1 MSFSWLQAKLAAL
14 GAVALSIFY
23 FVVRIQ
29 MLKNQRDKA
38 VTVSETLKAR
48 HHVVVTQSKIK
59 REKKKEL
66 VSRKADIVK
75 EINKAKEEFKGLDN
89 LTNSNDF

>member
-1 MSFSWLQAKLAAL
+1 MNFSFIQAKLAAL

-23 FVVRIQ
+23 FIVRIQ

-38 VTVSETLKAR
+38 EVVAETLKAR
-48 HHVVVTQSKIK
+48 HHVAVTQSKIK
-59 REKKKEL
+59 RKNKKEL

-75 EINKAKEEFKGLDN
+75 ELEKSKEEFKGLDN
-89 LTNSNDF
+89 LKNSNDF